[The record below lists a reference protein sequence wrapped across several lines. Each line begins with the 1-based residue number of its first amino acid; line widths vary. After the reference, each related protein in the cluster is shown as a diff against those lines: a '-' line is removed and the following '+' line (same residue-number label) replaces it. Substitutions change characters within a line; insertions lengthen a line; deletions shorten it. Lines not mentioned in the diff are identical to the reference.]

1 MPKWRRDI
9 LRHFFSGVIV
19 LIKEIL
25 VPGLRTI
32 PPEATILEASKIMEE
47 TGFRHLPVS
56 DGKKVIGV
64 LSDRDIQRAITVV
77 STPNEKTSFHIQKHK
92 KVSEYMSSPVFKMRC
107 DERLDKL
114 IREVLDRKIS
124 SVLIED
130 EDYNDMGIIT
140 TQDLMLVLLDEL
152 HSRISFFQKVKNIFY
167 K

>member
-1 MPKWRRDI
+1 M
-9 LRHFFSGVIV
+9 

-32 PPEATILEASKIMEE
+32 PPEATILEASRIMEE

-77 STPNEKTSFHIQKHK
+77 SSQNEKTSFHIQKHK
-92 KVSEYMSSPVFKMRC
+92 KVSEYMSSPVFKMRSN
-107 DERLDKL
+107 ESLDKL

-130 EDYNDMGIIT
+130 EYYNDVGIIT

-152 HSRISFFQKVKNIFY
+152 HARTNLFQKIKKIFL